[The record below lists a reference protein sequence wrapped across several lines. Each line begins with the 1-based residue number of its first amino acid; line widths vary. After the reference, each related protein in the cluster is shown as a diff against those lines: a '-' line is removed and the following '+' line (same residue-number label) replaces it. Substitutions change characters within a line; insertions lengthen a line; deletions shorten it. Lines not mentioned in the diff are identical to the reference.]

1 MKCLFF
7 ERSGSWI
14 KDIYNDP
21 TKEQEREIIEVNA
34 SLNKKINKTYVEFDF
49 LPQLGMSIDLGQFK
63 EIFKLTIQELELI
76 EGDPFHWIREIEI
89 RPDCLVLEFD
99 WDNED
104 D

>member
-1 MKCLFF
+1 MKYLFY
-7 ERSGSWI
+7 ERSNWI
-14 KDIYNDP
+14 KNIYNHP
-21 TKEQEREIIEVNA
+21 TEEQEKEINVVNA
-34 SLNKKINKTYVEFDF
+34 GLHKKINKTYVEFDF
-49 LPQLGMSIDLGQFK
+49 LPQSGMFIDLGQFK